1 MLRQLMNSPHFLL
14 EFNLSEY
21 TVSLPMVEDNT
32 RKRRNLRSFTKTK
45 RRQNKHP
52 SIPKNPFPKAI
63 YSTIRFSLTT
73 TKKKIILNNY
83 NNSYQKSQSLVTKYQ
98 KNLNLKLKINHKLI
112 FLTKKKQIQVKQ
124 VTYYTAKSNN
134 VKKS

>member
-1 MLRQLMNSPHFLL
+1 MKEKNGWDKHSKKHGSFKMTSILLINTFKNLIHFIFFMLRQCFVSWWIHLHFLL

-21 TVSLPMVEDNT
+21 TISLPMVEDNT

-73 TKKKIILNNY
+73 TKKKLYLTTTITVI
-83 NNSYQKSQSLVTKYQ
+83 
-98 KNLNLKLKINHKLI
+98 KNPNH
-112 FLTKKKQIQVKQ
+112 
-124 VTYYTAKSNN
+124 S
-134 VKKS
+134 